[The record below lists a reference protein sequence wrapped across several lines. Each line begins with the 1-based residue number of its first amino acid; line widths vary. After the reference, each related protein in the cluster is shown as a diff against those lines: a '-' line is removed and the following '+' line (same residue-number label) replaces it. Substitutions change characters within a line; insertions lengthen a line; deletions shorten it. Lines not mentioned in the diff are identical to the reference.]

1 LKKEKKYNGKLE
13 STELIRVTLP
23 PIERIQPFQVL
34 RRFFVDSIIG
44 NHVDLL
50 LGLAPTGIPR
60 KRKGIDSTAQCK
72 KEDDALKK
80 LSSILMP

>member
-1 LKKEKKYNGKLE
+1 MDK
-13 STELIRVTLP
+13 IR
-23 PIERIQPFQVL
+23 PFQVL
-34 RRFFVDSIIG
+34 RRFFIDSIIG
-44 NHVDLL
+44 IHVALL

-80 LSSILMP
+80 LSTTILILT